1 MTTRVGAVGVEETT
15 GTGGLLRSGGR
26 LEAFPMPLG
35 SDRTLG
41 LAGPNGTPLIGEL
54 PAPADPAGGVSCAK
68 ACPGRYKLP
77 START
82 STVMRDIRPSG
93 NFNNKL
99 SRGFP
104 QARRSTSLCD
114 VRLGLRHSR
123 HSNLPPPTSGL
134 PRSTDMV
141 SVDRHVSNVPPA
153 DLRLA
158 QVDVNSPAPPQGI
171 SMCRS
176 GFRLAA
182 DRGAPCNSSPARSA
196 GSWRS
201 CRRSRQAGW

>member
-35 SDRTLG
+35 SERTLG

-82 STVMRDIRPSG
+82 STVMRDIRPSA
-93 NFNNKL
+93 NFNNKV

-104 QARRSTSLCD
+104 EARRSTSLCD
-114 VRLGLRHSR
+114 VRLGSK
-123 HSNLPPPTSGL
+123 G
-134 PRSTDMV
+134 
-141 SVDRHVSNVPPA
+141 
-153 DLRLA
+153 DLRA
-158 QVDVNSPAPPQGI
+158 QLI
-171 SMCRS
+171 
-176 GFRLAA
+176 
-182 DRGAPCNSSPARSA
+182 
-196 GSWRS
+196 
-201 CRRSRQAGW
+201 